1 MVYGELGA
9 RPLSIDIQSR
19 MISFWTKLWG
29 HGKNE
34 IASSL
39 YKLILNLN
47 EQGKIKSKWLIH
59 VKHLV
64 SSNGFGNIWDNHTEI
79 NPKWFVKS
87 FKQKLIDQYFQNW
100 NSLVDKSSTG
110 INYRIFKDNF
120 QINNYFFFFLMGN
133 VNC

>member
-1 MVYGELGA
+1 M
-9 RPLSIDIQSR
+9 
-19 MISFWTKLWG
+19 WG

-59 VKHLV
+59 VKPLL

-87 FKQKLIDQYFQNW
+87 HCSLISIFI
-100 NSLVDKSSTG
+100 TG
-110 INYRIFKDNF
+110 IRWL
-120 QINNYFFFFLMGN
+120 INHQLE
-133 VNC
+133 